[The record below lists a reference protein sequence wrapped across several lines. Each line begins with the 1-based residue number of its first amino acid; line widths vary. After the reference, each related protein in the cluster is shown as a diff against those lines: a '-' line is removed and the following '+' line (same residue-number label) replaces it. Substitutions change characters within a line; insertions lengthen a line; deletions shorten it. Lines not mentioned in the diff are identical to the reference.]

1 MRVLHLNT
9 RLGEGGAAQVARDLH
24 TRLLADGQHSHY
36 FYGYGPKGNA
46 SPAEITIENAR
57 QISYQLPA
65 IVNYGSSRLFGIDV
79 IPPIGRRRQRLLQ
92 ALKEATL
99 VHVHNVHSHYFP
111 FASLFPILSSS
122 RKRVIWT
129 AHDFWLITGRCASLE
144 GCERW
149 KLGCGSCPTGSN
161 YPPAYFD
168 LSGWAYR
175 QKRLGIQLIQDRLTI
190 VAPSKFVG
198 AMFEDA
204 LPDVEIRVILNGLN
218 AALESVISANP
229 VTVDAPLFAGPK
241 LQMLIVA
248 NDLSDKT
255 KIDRD
260 FINAATAVPNVS
272 LQTVGKNSP
281 FSGEN
286 IINHGTVTTA
296 QAYVEILKK
305 SDVLLFTSQKDTFG
319 LVMAEALACGTPVA
333 AIDSEAA
340 RELLSVISIAPARD
354 FRELIGWISKPER
367 LAQYYGRYTR
377 ATLQSVALKVF
388 SGERAYREY
397 FRIYQASPEVPRAE
411 Y

>member
-24 TRLLADGQHSHY
+24 TRLLAHGQHSHY
-36 FYGYGPKGNA
+36 FYGYGPKGNS
-46 SPAEITIENAR
+46 SPAEAIIENAC

-65 IVNYGSSRLFGIDV
+65 IVNYGISRLYGVDV
-79 IPPIGRRRQRLLQ
+79 IPPIARRKQRLLQ
-92 ALKEATL
+92 AIKESTL
-99 VHVHNVHSHYFP
+99 LHIHNVHSHYFP
-111 FASLFPILSSS
+111 VASLFPILSRSK
-122 RKRVIWT
+122 KRVIWT

-149 KLGCGSCPTGSN
+149 KTGCGGCPTGSN
-161 YPPAYFD
+161 YPPAFFD
-168 LSGWAYR
+168 LSGWSYR
-175 QKRLGIQLIQDRLTI
+175 QKRFGIKSILDQLTI

-198 AMFEDA
+198 AIFKNA
-204 LPDVEIRVILNGLN
+204 LPDVDVRVILNGLN
-218 AALESVISANP
+218 AAMESVIATNNSS
-229 VTVDAPLFAGPK
+229 VDAPLFSSPK
-241 LQMLIVA
+241 LRMLIVA

-260 FINAATAVPNVS
+260 FINAATALPNVS

-281 FSGEN
+281 FVGEN
-286 IINHGTVTTA
+286 IVNHGTVTTA
-296 QAYVEILKK
+296 QAYVEILNK

-340 RELLSVISIAPARD
+340 RELLSEISVAPARD
-354 FRELIGWISKPER
+354 FRELIDWISKPER
-367 LAQYYGRYTR
+367 LAQHYGRFTR
-377 ATLQSVALKVF
+377 ATLRSAALEAF

-397 FRIYQASPEVPRAE
+397 FRIYQDSLKVPRAE